1 MIEERSIY
9 HNVDTINTFPTKKYL
24 SMGCWVWVLWATK
37 PDLFW
42 FLFFFPKSKFGN
54 HHIFVI
60 YHDISKTLDVL
71 VHLLYKLSIPHK
83 DRPFLHTP
91 GLTRIVMWSTPPH
104 TFLLYCLTLKS

>member
-9 HNVDTINTFPTKKYL
+9 HNVDTINTFPTKKNICQWDVGFGFY
-24 SMGCWVWVLWATK
+24 GQPNPTCF
-37 PDLFW
+37 DF
-42 FLFFFPKSKFGN
+42 FFFFPKSKFGN

-91 GLTRIVMWSTPPH
+91 GLTRIVM
-104 TFLLYCLTLKS
+104 